1 MKKNHERSH
10 QKTKL
15 HFFWFQNEGFF
26 PMAFFF
32 PRNIPGAAKDSPTW
46 GFFDMKTEVEWM
58 IRFFSFLMIIN
69 ITKSYDMYVYI
80 YMKSIQNVYEI
91 HVNIHLE
98 TISTIIN
105 IHNYLLSISSMN
117 QLPLTKISFTSVQTL
132 QAQSESPQVGF
143 LPKKTT
149 TTVISSKISA
159 QATSSRGFASPS
171 AVLLKHHPKE
181 NRKEPRHEYLP
192 MVLETQ
198 EFSCTTLAKIYLWS
212 IAQRKRLAEISI
224 QVCHHPSQSNNF
236 HAKTVLAF
244 CFCFV

>member
-1 MKKNHERSH
+1 M
-10 QKTKL
+10 
-15 HFFWFQNEGFF
+15 
-26 PMAFFF
+26 
-32 PRNIPGAAKDSPTW
+32 
-46 GFFDMKTEVEWM
+46 
-58 IRFFSFLMIIN
+58 
-69 ITKSYDMYVYI
+69 YI
-80 YMKSIQNVYEI
+80 YIWNQFKTCMKFN
-91 HVNIHLE
+91 VNIHLE
-98 TISTIIN
+98 TISTYILIYIYRVWIN
-105 IHNYLLSISSMN
+105 FHWPRFHSHLFKRYKHNRNHLKLGSS
-117 QLPLTKISFTSVQTL
+117 QKEQRQPS
-132 QAQSESPQVGF
+132 SP
-143 LPKKTT
+143 P
-149 TTVISSKISA
+149 KISA

>member
-1 MKKNHERSH
+1 MKFN
-10 QKTKL
+10 
-15 HFFWFQNEGFF
+15 
-26 PMAFFF
+26 
-32 PRNIPGAAKDSPTW
+32 
-46 GFFDMKTEVEWM
+46 
-58 IRFFSFLMIIN
+58 
-69 ITKSYDMYVYI
+69 
-80 YMKSIQNVYEI
+80 
-91 HVNIHLE
+91 VNIHLE
-98 TISTIIN
+98 TISTYILII
-105 IHNYLLSISSMN
+105 YISSMN

-143 LPKKTT
+143 LPPKKKRQP
-149 TTVISSKISA
+149 SSPPKISA

-192 MVLETQ
+192 MVLEPQ